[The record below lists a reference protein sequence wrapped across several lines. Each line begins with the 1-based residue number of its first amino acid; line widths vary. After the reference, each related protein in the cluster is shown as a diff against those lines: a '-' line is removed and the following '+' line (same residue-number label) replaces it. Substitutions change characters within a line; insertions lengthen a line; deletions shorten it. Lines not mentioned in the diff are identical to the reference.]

1 MKIDTNYNVAGNHKG
16 SFFDKLAVEGAGI
29 KGDKEGGLRLNAD
42 QRIKG

>member
-1 MKIDTNYNVAGNHKG
+1 MIQITTWRVIIKEVL
-16 SFFDKLAVEGAGI
+16 FDKLAVEGAGI